1 MFRVVGECN
10 NLLPWWHFF
19 LLSNQPCNCGG
30 DWMDEWNKKPARIY
44 LSKYSSIHFV
54 FSSSDFSCLTK
65 YAIIIRHMH
74 MHNIRQIGEK
84 RELFWDIGRCIT
96 SYWFGWVVGVLFFL
110 GFVCWL
116 CSQQPRKEEANFQ
129 NAIHNI
135 KRNRTHCGSCIYCWK
150 NNNRSFDMHG
160 LHSELTES
168 RPRSTRE
175 RKTNQHSNSAYRIC
189 CVLSNI
195 KKKPY
200 QSKAIFLVRGR
211 WAETRRNIVA
221 LVIPIFRY

>member
-1 MFRVVGECN
+1 
-10 NLLPWWHFF
+10 
-19 LLSNQPCNCGG
+19 
-30 DWMDEWNKKPARIY
+30 
-44 LSKYSSIHFV
+44 
-54 FSSSDFSCLTK
+54 
-65 YAIIIRHMH
+65 

-84 RELFWDIGRCIT
+84 RELFRDIGRCIT

-116 CSQQPRKEEANFQ
+116 CSQYTQQPRKEEANFQ

-168 RPRSTRE
+168 GPRSTRE

-195 KKKPY
+195 KKSHIKAKPSFWY
-200 QSKAIFLVRGR
+200 GVGGQKQE
-211 WAETRRNIVA
+211 ETSWRS
-221 LVIPIFRY
+221 